1 MSNTFGERFKLT
13 TYGESHG
20 LAVGA
25 VIDGCPSGLTIDEDA
40 IRRDLARRRQ
50 GAPRQ
55 EEDEVEWLSG
65 IRNDASGMTTLGSSI
80 AFLVRNK
87 NTRSEDYDPL
97 ADCYRPGHADYTYQ
111 QKYGLR
117 DHRGGGRA
125 SARETVAR
133 VVAGA
138 IAKQLI
144 APVQIHAE
152 MEVSNSSPDLG
163 EVDARRADGGVC
175 DTHGGIVSC
184 RITGLPAGI
193 GDPVFNKLN
202 AQLAS
207 AMMSIPSAIGFEMG
221 IGFAAA
227 TMKGSEYIDRW
238 NDCLSKD
245 APATQTILPDRQ
257 GAALSTA
264 EINQLAKKQSNLPD
278 RKGTALSTAE
288 IKSNPAKNQAITKTN
303 HCGGI
308 QGGISN
314 GMPVEFRVAFHPVV
328 TLPQPVECLTTDGKL
343 RTLQVTG
350 RHDRCQVPR
359 AAVVVEAMAAMVI
372 ADYLLDNR

>member
-1 MSNTFGERFKLT
+1 MNTFGTKFRLT

-20 LAVGA
+20 LAVGGI
-25 VIDGCPSGLTIDEDA
+25 IDGCPSQVRLDMEA
-40 IRRDLARRRQ
+40 IRTDLARRRQ
-50 GAPRQ
+50 GALRQ
-55 EEDEVEWLSG
+55 EEDELEWLSG
-65 IRNDASGMTTLGSSI
+65 LKDGVTLGTPIAFTIRNKD
-80 AFLVRNK
+80 
-87 NTRSEDYDPL
+87 TRSEDYDPL

-193 GDPVFNKLN
+193 GEPIFGKLS

-227 TMKGSEYIDRW
+227 SMKGSEYIDRW

-245 APATQTILPDRQ
+245 APATQTI
-257 GAALSTA
+257 
-264 EINQLAKKQSNLPD
+264 KQSNLPD

-288 IKSNPAKNQAITKTN
+288 IKSNPAKNQALTMTN

-314 GMPVEFRVAFHPVV
+314 GMPIEFRVAFHPVV
-328 TLPQPVECLTTDGKL
+328 TLPQPVECLTADGGL
-343 RTLQVTG
+343 RTLQISG

-372 ADYLLDNR
+372 ADYLLVNR